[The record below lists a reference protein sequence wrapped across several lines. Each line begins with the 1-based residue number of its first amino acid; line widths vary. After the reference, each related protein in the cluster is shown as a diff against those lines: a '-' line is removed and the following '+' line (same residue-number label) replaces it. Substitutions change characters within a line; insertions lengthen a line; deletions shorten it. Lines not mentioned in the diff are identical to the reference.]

1 MHPLITLAIYLAPFL
16 ALVIAVRVLMK
27 RKPGLSDVQAEGDPT
42 RERARFLFGI
52 WRRDTRD

>member
-16 ALVIAVRVLMK
+16 ALVIAVRVWMK
-27 RKPGLSDVQAEGDPT
+27 RKPALSDVQAEGDST
-42 RERARFLFGI
+42 RERARFLL